1 MTETYTFKAEIQQ
14 LLDIL
19 VHSLYTDREI
29 FLRELV
35 SNASDALNRMQ
46 FEQVQNRDVLDPEAE
61 LKITITGNEDANTVT
76 ISDTGVG
83 MTHDDLVNNIGTI
96 ARSGAKAFMEALKD
110 KPDGTPLQDVIGQFG
125 VGFYSVF
132 MVADKVRVV
141 SRSFHPE
148 GEAWAWESD
157 GGESFTIE
165 QVDKETRGTDII
177 VYLKEDASEYA
188 GAWKLRDIVKRH
200 SDYVSFPIYV
210 PTAQDL
216 ADPEPDEDGNI
227 PEKKPL
233 EPVNSQQAIWRKP
246 KSEIEDEDYTNFY
259 RMMTMDFEEPLKRI
273 HMKADLPL
281 QFYALLYIPA
291 TNERSP
297 FSPRKEAGLKLYARK
312 ILIQD
317 YNKDLLP
324 EYLMQFVQGVVDSE
338 DLPLNVSRETVK
350 ADAVISKLRSTLT
363 NKVLSELGRMASK
376 RPDDYL
382 SVFGVHGRWLKQ
394 GITVEPGDK
403 EQLLPLLFFPTT
415 RSEDENEMFS
425 LNDYI
430 TNMVAGQDEIYYI
443 IGDDYR
449 SAARSPHLDA
459 FKKRGVE
466 VLFFTDPIDPIMVMG
481 LDEFDGKTFRSVD
494 DADID
499 LSDVGT
505 VEETDEEAVTQDP
518 VPEADFNDVVERFK
532 TILGERVAGVQVG
545 KNLVT
550 SPARLVTTG
559 ENTNAANSHMFR
571 VNRLFDREYELPVK
585 TLELNPRHT
594 LLHNISRMLHT
605 DAQASLVN
613 ASVEQVFE
621 TALLQDGIHPDPA
634 SMAER
639 LYALL
644 EAATGSGLTA
654 NGEAAPAVEPDSESD
669 ADA

>member
-1 MTETYTFKAEIQQ
+1 MSETYTFKAEIQQ

-61 LKITITGNEDANTVT
+61 LKITITANEDTNTVT
-76 ISDTGVG
+76 VSDTGVG
-83 MTHDDLVNNIGTI
+83 MNRDDLVNNIGTI
-96 ARSGAKAFMEALKD
+96 ARSGAKAFMEALKE

-141 SRSFHPE
+141 SRSYEP
-148 GEAWAWESD
+148 GESAWAWESD

-165 QVDKETRGTDII
+165 ESDKTERGTDII
-177 VYLKEDASEYA
+177 VYLKEDASDFA
-188 GAWKLRDIVKRH
+188 GAWKLRDIVRRH
-200 SDYVSFPIYV
+200 SDYVAFPIYV
-210 PTAQDL
+210 PTKQDL
-216 ADPEPDEDGNI
+216 ADPEPDEEGNI
-227 PEKKPL
+227 PEKAPL
-233 EPVNSQQAIWRKP
+233 EPVNSQQAIWRKA

-259 RMMTMDFEEPLKRI
+259 RMMTMDFQEPLHRV

-297 FSPRKEAGLKLYARK
+297 FSPRKEPGLKLYARK
-312 ILIQD
+312 VLIQD

-350 ADAVISKLRSTLT
+350 ADAVIAKLRSTLT

-382 SVFGVHGRWLKQ
+382 NIFAVHGRWLKQ
-394 GITVEPGDK
+394 GVTVEPGDK

-415 RSEDENEMFS
+415 RSEDENEMFA
-425 LNDYI
+425 LNDYVG
-430 TNMVAGQDEIYYI
+430 NMVAGQEEIYYI
-443 IGDDYR
+443 VGDDYR

-466 VLFFTDPIDPIMVMG
+466 VLFFTDPIDPIMLMG
-481 LDEFDGKTFRSVD
+481 LDEFDGKKFRSVD

-505 VEETDEEAVTQDP
+505 LDESDEETTTQEP
-518 VPEADFNDVVERFK
+518 VPEADFNDVVERF
-532 TILGERVAGVQVG
+532 TAILGERVAGVQVG

-550 SPARLVTTG
+550 SPARLVNSG
-559 ENTNAANSHMFR
+559 DGASAGNSHMFR
-571 VNRLFDREYELPVK
+571 VNRLFEREFELPIK
-585 TLELNPRHT
+585 TLELNPRHP
-594 LLHNISRMLHT
+594 LLHNISRMLHD
-605 DAQASLVN
+605 DAQSGLVD

-644 EAATGSGLTA
+644 EAATASGTLPAT
-654 NGEAAPAVEPDSESD
+654 GAPAPKTDPD
-669 ADA
+669 A